1 MSVTTATNAT
11 NASTSSTASSA
22 RKEFESSVNIFSLL
36 IAAAFVLKIVFQLIQ
51 KLKTEDMANTVPTTE
66 NPLGT
71 NPSKA
76 GGQGDA
82 TIGMYGWS
90 GFWLICLMVTIV
102 SILMRR
108 YKASTTVSTTLN
120 VLFYSMPFVMAIALV
135 VWTVIQTYTYRYK
148 INMNQIP
155 SSYMTWSMV
164 STVNLMLMFGVIY
177 ALCSKLLT
185 CGSVGSPGD
194 KNESMLILLAWT
206 SLILGMLTS
215 GVLLVS
221 HVLVACYTTDG

>member
-1 MSVTTATNAT
+1 MSSAPPSTTA
-11 NASTSSTASSA
+11 ASTSSSS
-22 RKEFESSVNIFSLL
+22 RKEFESGVNIFSLL

-51 KLKTEDMANTVPTTE
+51 KLKTGDNANTVPTVE
-66 NPLGT
+66 NPLGS

-76 GGQGDA
+76 GGQADA

-90 GFWLICLMVTIV
+90 GFWLICLMVTVI

-108 YKASTTVSTTLN
+108 YMAPSAASGPLN
-120 VLFYSMPFVMAIALV
+120 VIFYSMPFVMAIALV
-135 VWTVIQTYTYRYK
+135 VWTIIQTTTYRHK

-155 SSYMTWSMV
+155 SSYMTWSIV

-185 CGSVGSPGD
+185 CGVIGPTAGKS
-194 KNESMLILLAWT
+194 ESILILLAWT

>member
-1 MSVTTATNAT
+1 MSIPSPATATGPGPAT
-11 NASTSSTASSA
+11 A
-22 RKEFESSVNIFSLL
+22 RTEFEGGVNIFSLL
-36 IAAAFVLKIVFQLIQ
+36 IAAAFILKIVFQLIQ
-51 KLKTEDMANTVPTTE
+51 KLKTEDRANTVPTVE
-66 NPLGT
+66 NPLGS

-76 GGQGDA
+76 GGQADA

-90 GFWLICLMVTIV
+90 GFWLVCLMVTII

-108 YKASTTVSTTLN
+108 YKSSTSTTLN

-135 VWTVIQTYTYRYK
+135 VWTIIQTYTYRHK

-164 STVNLMLMFGVIY
+164 STINLMLMFGVIY

-185 CGSVGSPGD
+185 CKVVTPGD
-194 KNESMLILLAWT
+194 KSESMLILLAWT

>member
-1 MSVTTATNAT
+1 MSETAPATTTTTTTTART
-11 NASTSSTASSA
+11 
-22 RKEFESSVNIFSLL
+22 EFESGVNIFSLL
-36 IAAAFVLKIVFQLIQ
+36 IAAAFILKIVFQLIQ
-51 KLKTEDMANTVPTTE
+51 KLKTEDRANTVPTVE
-66 NPLGT
+66 NPLGS

-76 GGQGDA
+76 GGQADA

-90 GFWLICLMVTIV
+90 GFWLICLMVTII

-108 YKASTTVSTTLN
+108 YKSSTSVSTTLN
-120 VLFYSMPFVMAIALV
+120 VLFYSMPFVMAVALV
-135 VWTVIQTYTYRYK
+135 VWTIIQTYTYRHK

-155 SSYMTWSMV
+155 SSYMTWSIV

-177 ALCSKLLT
+177 ALCSKLLK
-185 CGSVGSPGD
+185 CGQIGATSGSD
-194 KNESMLILLAWT
+194 KNESILILLAWT

>member
-1 MSVTTATNAT
+1 MSISLTPITART
-11 NASTSSTASSA
+11 
-22 RKEFESSVNIFSLL
+22 EFEGGVNIFSLL
-36 IAAAFVLKIVFQLIQ
+36 IAAAFILKIVFQLIQ
-51 KLKTEDMANTVPTTE
+51 KLKTEDRANTVPTVE

-76 GGQGDA
+76 GGQADA

-90 GFWLICLMVTIV
+90 GFWLICLMVTII

-108 YKASTTVSTTLN
+108 YKSSTSVSTTLN

-135 VWTVIQTYTYRYK
+135 VWTVIQTYTYRHK

-177 ALCSKLLT
+177 ALCSKLLK
-185 CGSVGSPGD
+185 CGQFGSPGGD

>member
-1 MSVTTATNAT
+1 MSTTPSPAIGPGP
-11 NASTSSTASSA
+11 TA
-22 RKEFESSVNIFSLL
+22 RTEFESGVNIFSLL

-51 KLKTEDMANTVPTTE
+51 KLKTEDRANTVPTVE

-76 GGQGDA
+76 GGQADA

-90 GFWLICLMVTIV
+90 GFWLICLMVTII

-108 YKASTTVSTTLN
+108 YKSSTSVSTTLN
-120 VLFYSMPFVMAIALV
+120 VLFYSMPFVMAVALV
-135 VWTVIQTYTYRYK
+135 VWTVIQTYTYRHK

-155 SSYMTWSMV
+155 SSYMTWSIV

-177 ALCSKLLT
+177 ALCSKLLK
-185 CGSVGSPGD
+185 CGQIGATPGSD

>member
-1 MSVTTATNAT
+1 MSNTP
-11 NASTSSTASSA
+11 SSA
-22 RKEFESSVNIFSLL
+22 IGPGPTARTEFESGVNIFSLL

-51 KLKTEDMANTVPTTE
+51 KLKTEDRANTVPTVE

-76 GGQGDA
+76 GGQADA

-90 GFWLICLMVTIV
+90 GFWLICLMVTII

-108 YKASTTVSTTLN
+108 YKSSTSVSTTLN
-120 VLFYSMPFVMAIALV
+120 VLFYSMPFVMAVALV
-135 VWTVIQTYTYRYK
+135 VWTVIQTYTYRHK

-155 SSYMTWSMV
+155 SSYMTWSIV

-177 ALCSKLLT
+177 ALCSKLLK
-185 CGSVGSPGD
+185 CGQIGATPGSD

-206 SLILGMLTS
+206 SLILGVLTS

>member
-1 MSVTTATNAT
+1 MSAPATATPP
-11 NASTSSTASSA
+11 SPA
-22 RKEFESSVNIFSLL
+22 RKEFESGVNIFSLL
-36 IAAAFVLKIVFQLIQ
+36 IAAAFILKIVFQLIQ
-51 KLKTEDMANTVPTTE
+51 KLKTDDRANTVPTIE
-66 NPLGT
+66 NPLGS

-76 GGQGDA
+76 GGQADA

-90 GFWLICLMVTIV
+90 GFWLICLMVTII

-108 YKASTTVSTTLN
+108 YKSSTNISTTLN

-135 VWTVIQTYTYRYK
+135 VWTVIQTYTYRHK

-155 SSYMTWSMV
+155 SSYMTWSIV

-185 CGSVGSPGD
+185 CKTISPGD
-194 KNESMLILLAWT
+194 KSESMLILLAWT

>member
-1 MSVTTATNAT
+1 MSAPTTATPP
-11 NASTSSTASSA
+11 SPA
-22 RKEFESSVNIFSLL
+22 RKEFESAVNIFSLL
-36 IAAAFVLKIVFQLIQ
+36 IAAAFILKIVFQLIQ
-51 KLKTEDMANTVPTTE
+51 KLKTEDRANTVPTIE
-66 NPLGT
+66 NPLGS

-76 GGQGDA
+76 GGQADA

-90 GFWLICLMVTIV
+90 GFWLICLMVTII

-108 YKASTTVSTTLN
+108 YKSSTNVSTTLN

-135 VWTVIQTYTYRYK
+135 VWTVIQTYTYRHK

-155 SSYMTWSMV
+155 SSYMTWSIV

-185 CGSVGSPGD
+185 CKTISPGD
-194 KNESMLILLAWT
+194 KNESILILLAWT

>member
-1 MSVTTATNAT
+1 MPELV
-11 NASTSSTASSA
+11 TSSSAPTPPTA
-22 RKEFESSVNIFSLL
+22 RTEFESGVKIFSLL
-36 IAAAFVLKIVFQLIQ
+36 IVSAFVLKIVFQLIQ
-51 KLKTEDMANTVPTTE
+51 KLKTEDRANTVPTVE
-66 NPLGT
+66 NPLGS

-76 GGQGDA
+76 GGQADS

-90 GFWLICLMVTIV
+90 GFWLVCLMVTII

-108 YKASTTVSTTLN
+108 YKSSTSISTTIN

-135 VWTVIQTYTYRYK
+135 VWTIIQTYTYRRK

-164 STVNLMLMFGVIY
+164 STINLMLMFGVIY
-177 ALCSKLLT
+177 ALCSNLLN
-185 CGSVGSPGD
+185 CGHFGSPGGD
-194 KNESMLILLAWT
+194 KNESILILLAWT
-206 SLILGMLTS
+206 SLILGMLTT
-215 GVLLVS
+215 GVILVS

>member
-1 MSVTTATNAT
+1 M
-11 NASTSSTASSA
+11 STSSPTPPTA
-22 RKEFESSVNIFSLL
+22 RTEFESGVNIFSLL

-51 KLKTEDMANTVPTTE
+51 KIKTEDRANTVPTVE
-66 NPLGT
+66 NPLGS

-76 GGQGDA
+76 GGQADA

-90 GFWLICLMVTIV
+90 GFWLVCLMVTII

-108 YKASTTVSTTLN
+108 YKSSTSVSTTLN

-135 VWTVIQTYTYRYK
+135 VWTVIQTYTYRHK

-155 SSYMTWSMV
+155 SSYMTWSIV

-177 ALCSKLLT
+177 ALCSKLLK
-185 CGSVGSPGD
+185 CGSIGSPGD

>member
-1 MSVTTATNAT
+1 MSIPSPATGPGPATART
-11 NASTSSTASSA
+11 
-22 RKEFESSVNIFSLL
+22 EFEGGVNIFSLL
-36 IAAAFVLKIVFQLIQ
+36 IAAAFILKIVFQLIQ
-51 KLKTEDMANTVPTTE
+51 KLKTEDRANTVPTVE
-66 NPLGT
+66 NPLGS

-76 GGQGDA
+76 GGQADA

-90 GFWLICLMVTIV
+90 GFWLVCLMVTII

-108 YKASTTVSTTLN
+108 YKSSTSVSTTLN

-135 VWTVIQTYTYRYK
+135 VWTIIQTYTYRHK

-164 STVNLMLMFGVIY
+164 STINLMLMFGVIY

-185 CGSVGSPGD
+185 CKVVTPGD
-194 KNESMLILLAWT
+194 KSESMLILLAWT

>member
-1 MSVTTATNAT
+1 MSSPTPTTART
-11 NASTSSTASSA
+11 
-22 RKEFESSVNIFSLL
+22 EFEGGVNIFSLL
-36 IAAAFVLKIVFQLIQ
+36 IAAAFILKIVFQLIQ
-51 KLKTEDMANTVPTTE
+51 KLKTEDRANTVPTVE

-76 GGQGDA
+76 GGQADA

-90 GFWLICLMVTIV
+90 GFWLICLMVTII

-108 YKASTTVSTTLN
+108 YKSSTSVSTTLN
-120 VLFYSMPFVMAIALV
+120 VLFYSMPFVMAVALV
-135 VWTVIQTYTYRYK
+135 VWTVIQTYTYRHK

-155 SSYMTWSMV
+155 SSYMTWSIV

-177 ALCSKLLT
+177 ALCSKLLK
-185 CGSVGSPGD
+185 CGQIGATGSD
-194 KNESMLILLAWT
+194 KNESILILLAWT